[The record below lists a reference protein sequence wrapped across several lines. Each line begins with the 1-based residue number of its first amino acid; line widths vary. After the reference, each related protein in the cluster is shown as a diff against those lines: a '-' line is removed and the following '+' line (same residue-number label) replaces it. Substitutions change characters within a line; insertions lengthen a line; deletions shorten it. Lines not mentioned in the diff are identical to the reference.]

1 MGQGVGVL
9 KRGGGWNLL
18 TNYVN
23 NKMKNMKQK
32 MKKVWSWKCDKTLVG
47 TEESTET
54 VIQKCPLNKV
64 FGKNV
69 SKMSLL

>member
-9 KRGGGWNLL
+9 KTGGGWNLL

-32 MKKVWSWKCDKTLVG
+32 MKKVWS
-47 TEESTET
+47 
-54 VIQKCPLNKV
+54 
-64 FGKNV
+64 
-69 SKMSLL
+69 